1 MQKDKIT
8 VVETAMKQIDAE
20 ANQNGTGCAYWHGFL
35 QGALMQQHEDMHGI
49 QEQLAARFLENAKYE
64 DNRVRYVREPSAKTP
79 TYAHQDDA
87 GMDLY
92 ASKGNYIPA
101 GGRCTFHTGIHI
113 ESPKG
118 YFGAIRAK
126 SGLLRNHGIICS
138 GTIDVGYTGEI
149 MVTLVNTSDEIY
161 CVSEGDKIAQ
171 LIIIPYERVELVEVE
186 SLEKTE
192 RGDNGFGSSG
202 K

>member
-1 MQKDKIT
+1 MRYVKDK
-8 VVETAMKQIDAE
+8 
-20 ANQNGTGCAYWHGFL
+20 G
-35 QGALMQQHEDMHGI
+35 
-49 QEQLAARFLENAKYE
+49 
-64 DNRVRYVREPSAKTP
+64 AKTP

-101 GGRCTFHTGIHI
+101 GGRCTFPTGIHI
-113 ESPKG
+113 EIPKG

-126 SGLLRNHGIICS
+126 SGLLRNHGILCS

-149 MVTLVNTSDEIY
+149 MVTLVNTSDEMY

-171 LIIIPYERVELVEVE
+171 LIIIPYERVELLEVE

-202 K
+202 R

>member
-20 ANQNGTGCAYWHGFL
+20 ANQNGIGCAYWRGFL
-35 QGALMQQHEDMHGI
+35 QGALMQQYEDMHGI
-49 QEQLAARFLENAKYE
+49 QEQLAARFLENAKFE

-101 GGRCTFHTGIHI
+101 GGRCTFHTGIHVEI
-113 ESPKG
+113 PKG

-126 SGLLRNHGIICS
+126 SGLLRNHGIIAPEQS
-138 GTIDVGYTGEI
+138 T
-149 MVTLVNTSDEIY
+149 
-161 CVSEGDKIAQ
+161 
-171 LIIIPYERVELVEVE
+171 
-186 SLEKTE
+186 
-192 RGDNGFGSSG
+192 
-202 K
+202 

>member
-1 MQKDKIT
+1 
-8 VVETAMKQIDAE
+8 
-20 ANQNGTGCAYWHGFL
+20 
-35 QGALMQQHEDMHGI
+35 MQQHEDMHGI
-49 QEQLAARFLENAKYE
+49 QEQIAASILKNAKFE
-64 DNRVRYVREPSAKTP
+64 DSCVRYVKDKGAKTP

-101 GGRCTFHTGIHI
+101 GGRCTFPTGIHI
-113 ESPKG
+113 EIPKG

-126 SGLLRNHGIICS
+126 SGLLRNHGILCS

-149 MVTLVNTSDEIY
+149 MVTLVNTSDEMY

-171 LIIIPYERVELVEVE
+171 LIIIPYERVELLEVE

-202 K
+202 R

>member
-1 MQKDKIT
+1 MYEDKVT
-8 VVETAMKQIDAE
+8 VVGTAMRHIDAE
-20 ANQNGTGCAYWHGFL
+20 PDQNGTSCAYWRGFL

-49 QEQLAARFLENAKYE
+49 QEQIAASILKNAKFE
-64 DNRVRYVREPSAKTP
+64 DSRVRYVKDKGAKTP

-101 GGRCTFHTGIHI
+101 GGRCTFPTGIHI
-113 ESPKG
+113 EIPKG

-126 SGLLRNHGIICS
+126 SGLLRNHGILCS

-149 MVTLVNTSDEIY
+149 MVTLVNTSDELY

-171 LIIIPYERVELVEVE
+171 LIIIPYERVELLEVE

-202 K
+202 R

>member
-1 MQKDKIT
+1 MRRDTTT
-8 VVETAMKQIDAE
+8 VVETAMKHIDTE
-20 ANQNGTGCAYWHGFL
+20 PDQNGTSCAYWRGFL

-49 QEQLAARFLENAKYE
+49 QEQLAARLLETAE
-64 DNRVRYVREPSAKTP
+64 FMDGRVRYVKDKGAKTP

-101 GGRCTFHTGIHI
+101 GGRCTFPTGIHI
-113 ESPKG
+113 EIPKG

-126 SGLLRNHGIICS
+126 SGLLRNYGIICS

-171 LIIIPYERVELVEVE
+171 LIVIPYERIELVEVE
-186 SLEKTE
+186 SLEKTD

-202 K
+202 R

>member
-1 MQKDKIT
+1 MYEDKIT
-8 VVETAMKQIDAE
+8 VVGTAMRHIDAE
-20 ANQNGTGCAYWHGFL
+20 PNQNGTSCAYWRGFL

-49 QEQLAARFLENAKYE
+49 LKNAKFE
-64 DNRVRYVREPSAKTP
+64 DSRVRYVKDEGAKTP

-101 GGRCTFHTGIHI
+101 GGRCTFPTGIHI
-113 ESPKG
+113 EIPKG

-126 SGLLRNHGIICS
+126 SGLLRNHGILCS

-149 MVTLVNTSDEIY
+149 MVTLVNTSDELY

-171 LIIIPYERVELVEVE
+171 LIIIPYEHVELLEVE

-202 K
+202 R

>member
-1 MQKDKIT
+1 
-8 VVETAMKQIDAE
+8 
-20 ANQNGTGCAYWHGFL
+20 
-35 QGALMQQHEDMHGI
+35 MQQHEDIHSA
-49 QEQLAARFLENAKYE
+49 QEAIAARLLKRTEVE
-64 DNRVRYVREPSAKTP
+64 DSRVRYVKDKGAKTP

-101 GGRCTFHTGIHI
+101 GGRCTFQTGIHI
-113 ESPKG
+113 EIPKG

-171 LIIIPYERVELVEVE
+171 LIIIPYERVELVEVA
-186 SLEKTE
+186 SLEQTE
-192 RGDNGFGSSG
+192 RGDKGFGSSG
-202 K
+202 R

>member
-1 MQKDKIT
+1 
-8 VVETAMKQIDAE
+8 
-20 ANQNGTGCAYWHGFL
+20 
-35 QGALMQQHEDMHGI
+35 
-49 QEQLAARFLENAKYE
+49 
-64 DNRVRYVREPSAKTP
+64 
-79 TYAHQDDA
+79 
-87 GMDLY
+87 MDLY

-101 GGRCTFHTGIHI
+101 GGRCTFHTGIHVEI
-113 ESPKG
+113 PKG

-149 MVTLVNTSDEIY
+149 MVTLVNTSDEMY

-171 LIIIPYERVELVEVE
+171 LIVIPYERVELVEAE

-202 K
+202 R